1 MLATSQGRLV
11 ALTTPAGKRGWFY
24 EAWIGDSPWHH
35 VKVPASMCPRISQE
49 FLDEELRELGA
60 SRFSEEYQLEFID
73 PDTAA
78 FPTDIISRC
87 FTTELVIDETGVG
100 RAVGDIFNEAQNGFA
115 RFTVP
120 KQILVSTLD
129 AMMHTGELRIA
140 KELRETPAL
149 ETELKDF
156 RRHVSEAGRYSFQT
170 RIGAHDDLVLAV
182 AIPLWRA
189 VRRKKTFNRPST
201 PPRVRLGYASAK
213 RRQ

>member
-1 MLATSQGRLV
+1 M
-11 ALTTPAGKRGWFY
+11 
-24 EAWIGDSPWHH
+24 
-35 VKVPASMCPRISQE
+35 
-49 FLDEELRELGA
+49 
-60 SRFSEEYQLEFID
+60 
-73 PDTAA
+73 
-78 FPTDIISRC
+78 
-87 FTTELVIDETGVG
+87 
-100 RAVGDIFNEAQNGFA
+100 
-115 RFTVP
+115 P